1 MCFEDSGVQSK
12 VKVWG
17 KAKIPKVGIY
27 GKDKV
32 LKVLT
37 LKNKYK

>member
-1 MCFEDSGVQSK
+1 MCFEDIEVQSK

-17 KAKIPKVGIY
+17 KDKIPKVGVY

-32 LKVLT
+32 PKLLT

>member
-1 MCFEDSGVQSK
+1 MCFEDIEVQSK
-12 VKVWG
+12 VKVWR
-17 KAKIPKVGIY
+17 KDKIPKVGVY

-32 LKVLT
+32 LKLLT

>member
-1 MCFEDSGVQSK
+1 MCFEDKVQSK

-17 KAKIPKVGIY
+17 KDKIPKVGVY

-32 LKVLT
+32 PKLLT